1 MTANRIRGRTVLV
14 TGATSGIGEACARAF
29 AEAGAR
35 VVITGRRSERL
46 EALAAEL
53 RAGTGAEVWASPL
66 DVRDRAAVES
76 LRDNLA
82 DEGVA
87 PDVVINNAGK
97 ARGLDPLQTGDP
109 DDWDEMI
116 DTNVKG
122 LLWVTRAFL
131 PTMIAADHGHV
142 VNIGSTA
149 GHWAYPGGNVYAAT
163 KSAVASLAE
172 GLNMDLLGT
181 GIRVSNVDPGLVE
194 TEFSEVRFH
203 GDRARAAT
211 VYRGY
216 VPLSPADVAD
226 AVVYV
231 VNAPA
236 HVDIFNLV
244 LMPTAQRHVTMVHKT
259 DTPGSG
265 PE

>member
-1 MTANRIRGRTVLV
+1 MTPNRIRGRTVLV
-14 TGATSGIGEACARAF
+14 TGATAGIGEACARTF

-35 VVITGRRSERL
+35 VVITGRRSARL

-53 RAGTGAEVWASPL
+53 RSTHETEVWTATL
-66 DVRDRAAVES
+66 DVRDRAAVVA
-76 LRDNLA
+76 LRDHLA
-82 DEGVA
+82 SDGVR
-87 PDVVINNAGK
+87 PDVLINNAGK
-97 ARGLDPLQTGDP
+97 ARGLDPLQAGDP

-131 PTMIAADHGHV
+131 PAMIAADHGHI

-149 GHWAYPGGNVYAAT
+149 GHWTYPAGNVYAAT
-163 KSAVASLAE
+163 KHAVAALTE
-172 GLNMDLLGT
+172 GLSMDLLGT
-181 GIRVSNVDPGLVE
+181 RVRVSSVDPGLVE

-203 GDRARAAT
+203 GDRERAAT
-211 VYRGY
+211 VYQGY
-216 VPLSPADVAD
+216 TPLSPGDVAD
-226 AVVYV
+226 AVRYV

-236 HVDIFNLV
+236 HVDVFSLV

-259 DTPGSG
+259 ED
-265 PE
+265 PEQRPR